1 MQTWHC
7 IALIILSIAVFF
19 YASFVDDIQNTAE
32 SSLLALTE
40 NSQQIPQEDKFMQ
53 DQNLS
58 STWAEVL
65 LVLDS
70 SLEEDFAISF
80 HEESLESKLFLNTL
94 LDELEKAPVA
104 HDMILG
110 PFTNE
115 IFSGNK
121 LEILSSLISVQAK
134 SANSLHIICKGHS
147 LRAANLLSELI
158 VRNYNRSVTS
168 ESIDTPLPESL
179 FEKLETLRKYEE
191 QMDDLKVIIQ
201 EEMAGT
207 SEESFEVMAIRSEI
221 MQVDQ
226 DVEGFKQHLLQIDQ
240 IHKDGKNPNEYLHIP
255 PIRDYGQVSQLA
267 DILEQLKSM
276 RLDRTL
282 NEFTRNQV
290 EENILINSKE
300 LEKEVISAIEE
311 IKQSVAQL
319 LSKKKSLQQSAFDY
333 LAEAKLSRTKT
344 LHMDRYNKI
353 KELALEAKKQYE
365 DATLL
370 WMSCKSSFSL
380 YRVAQ

>member
-40 NSQQIPQEDKFMQ
+40 NSQQIPQEDEFMQ

-179 FEKLETLRKYEE
+179 FE
-191 QMDDLKVIIQ
+191 
-201 EEMAGT
+201 MAGT
-207 SEESFEVMAIRSEI
+207 PEESFEVMAIRSEI